1 MAGAGAGSFMQGMA
15 TGMGLGMQYR
25 NQQKEEQQ
33 QPKKVDQASVQPDV
47 QEQASALQNLNRVI
61 SDQGKVSEY
70 VASEEAKRD
79 QQTRELREM
88 QERFDSQGQNTRMNN
103 GAGGGQAGGSGAGSF
118 MSSFAGSVDP
128 SKLQSMFGGGGS
140 TAAGGASA
148 AGGSGGA
155 AGGAG
160 GAGGGGFGLSSIFG
174 GGGSAAG
181 AGGAG
186 AAGGSS
192 AAGGAASSG
201 AGGLASAGPWAA
213 LAAVIL
219 ANESNARDNDY
230 RNKDD
235 KKYAQDLLG
244 GAVLEQDLNQR
255 WLPKIYGKDLKNDKF
270 GLGHDQKAVGE
281 FGSGDFSNGFKALE
295 DGTLGK
301 LVKGI
306 KKIF

>member
-1 MAGAGAGSFMQGMA
+1 MAGAGSFMQGMA
-15 TGMGLGMQYR
+15 NGMGLGMQYR
-25 NQQKEEQQ
+25 RQQEEEQQ
-33 QPKKVDQASVQPDV
+33 DKKIDQASAQPDI
-47 QEQASALQNLNRVI
+47 QQQASTLENMNRVI
-61 SDQGKVSEY
+61 SDQGKVTEY

-79 QQTRELREM
+79 QQIKDLREM
-88 QERFDSQGQNTRMNN
+88 QERFDSQGQNTGMNN
-103 GAGGGQAGGSGAGSF
+103 GEGGGQAGGSGAGSF
-118 MSSFAGSVDP
+118 MTSFAGNVDP
-128 SKLQSMFGGGGS
+128 SKLKGMFGGGGS
-140 TAAGGASA
+140 AAGTGGASA
-148 AGGSGGA
+148 AGGGGGA

-174 GGGSAAG
+174 GGSAAG
-181 AGGAG
+181 GGAG

-219 ANESNARDNDY
+219 ANESNARDNGY

-255 WLPKIYGKDLKNDKF
+255 YLPKIYGKDLKNDKF

>member
-61 SDQGKVSEY
+61 SDQGKVTEY

-140 TAAGGASA
+140 SAAGGASA

-181 AGGAG
+181 GGAG

-213 LAAVIL
+213 LAAVII

-255 WLPKIYGKDLKNDKF
+255 WLPKIYGKDLKNDKL
-270 GLGHDQKAVGE
+270 GLGHDQKAIGE

-301 LVKGI
+301 IAKGI
-306 KKIF
+306 KKLF

>member
-1 MAGAGAGSFMQGMA
+1 MAGAGSFMQGMA
-15 TGMGLGMQYR
+15 NGMGLGMQYR
-25 NQQKEEQQ
+25 RQQEEEQQ
-33 QPKKVDQASVQPDV
+33 QKKIDQASAQPDI
-47 QEQASALQNLNRVI
+47 QQQASTLENLNRVI
-61 SDQGKVSEY
+61 SDQGKVTEY

-79 QQTRELREM
+79 QQIKDLREM
-88 QERFDSQGQNTRMNN
+88 QERFDAQGQGNRMSN

-118 MSSFAGSVDP
+118 MSGFAGSVDP
-128 SKLQSMFGGGGS
+128 SKLQGMFGGGGS
-140 TAAGGASA
+140 SAAGGASA

-255 WLPKIYGKDLKNDKF
+255 WLPKIYGKDLKNDKL
-270 GLGHDQKAVGE
+270 GLGHDQKAIGE

-301 LVKGI
+301 IAKGI
-306 KKIF
+306 KKLF

>member
-1 MAGAGAGSFMQGMA
+1 MAGAGSFMQGMA

-25 NQQKEEQQ
+25 NQQKEEQE
-33 QPKKVDQASVQPDV
+33 QPKKIDQASAQPDI
-47 QEQASALQNLNRVI
+47 QQQASTLENLNRVI
-61 SDQGKVSEY
+61 SDQGKVTEY

-118 MSSFAGSVDP
+118 MTSFAGNVDP
-128 SKLQSMFGGGGS
+128 SKLQGMFGGGGS

-174 GGGSAAG
+174 GGSAAG
-181 AGGAG
+181 GGAG

-255 WLPKIYGKDLKNDKF
+255 WLPKIYGKDLKNDKL
-270 GLGHDQKAVGE
+270 GLGHDQKAIGE

>member
-1 MAGAGAGSFMQGMA
+1 MQGMA
-15 TGMGLGMQYR
+15 NGMGLGMQYR
-25 NQQKEEQQ
+25 RQQEEEQQ
-33 QPKKVDQASVQPDV
+33 QEEQQDKKIDQASAQPDI
-47 QEQASALQNLNRVI
+47 QQQASTLENMNRVI
-61 SDQGKVSEY
+61 SDQGRVSEY
-70 VASEEAKRD
+70 VTSEEAKRD
-79 QQTRELREM
+79 QQIKDLREM
-88 QERFDSQGQNTRMNN
+88 QERFDSQGQNTGMNN

-128 SKLQSMFGGGGS
+128 SKLQGMFGGGGS

-148 AGGSGGA
+148 AGGGGGA

-160 GAGGGGFGLSSIFG
+160 GGGGGFGLSSIFG
-174 GGGSAAG
+174 GGSAAG
-181 AGGAG
+181 GGAG

-213 LAAVIL
+213 LAAVII

-255 WLPKIYGKDLKNDKF
+255 WLPKIYGKDLKNDKL
-270 GLGHDQKAVGE
+270 GLGHDQTAIGE

-301 LVKGI
+301 IAKGI
-306 KKIF
+306 KKLF

>member
-1 MAGAGAGSFMQGMA
+1 MAGAGSFMQGMA
-15 TGMGLGMQYR
+15 NGMGLGMQYR
-25 NQQKEEQQ
+25 RQQEEEQKD
-33 QPKKVDQASVQPDV
+33 KKIDQASAQPDI
-47 QEQASALQNLNRVI
+47 QQQASTLENLNRVI

-79 QQTRELREM
+79 QQIKDLREM
-88 QERFDSQGQNTRMNN
+88 QERFDAQGQGNRMDN

-140 TAAGGASA
+140 SAAGGASA

-155 AGGAG
+155 AGGTG
-160 GAGGGGFGLSSIFG
+160 GGGGGFGLSSIFG
-174 GGGSAAG
+174 GGSAAG
-181 AGGAG
+181 GGAG

-219 ANESNARDNDY
+219 ANESNARDNGY

>member
-1 MAGAGAGSFMQGMA
+1 MQGMA

-61 SDQGKVSEY
+61 SDQGKVTEY

-140 TAAGGASA
+140 SAAGGASA

-174 GGGSAAG
+174 GGSAAG
-181 AGGAG
+181 GGAG

-230 RNKDD
+230 RDKDD

>member
-1 MAGAGAGSFMQGMA
+1 MAGAGSFMQGMA
-15 TGMGLGMQYR
+15 NGMGLGMQYR
-25 NQQKEEQQ
+25 RQQEEEQQ
-33 QPKKVDQASVQPDV
+33 DKKIDQASAQPDI
-47 QEQASALQNLNRVI
+47 QQQASTLENMNRVI

-79 QQTRELREM
+79 QQIKDLREM
-88 QERFDSQGQNTRMNN
+88 QERFDSQGQNTGMNN
-103 GAGGGQAGGSGAGSF
+103 GAGGSQAGGSGAGSF
-118 MSSFAGSVDP
+118 MTSFAGNVDP
-128 SKLQSMFGGGGS
+128 SKLQGMFGGGGS

-174 GGGSAAG
+174 GGSAAG
-181 AGGAG
+181 GGAG

-255 WLPKIYGKDLKNDKF
+255 WLPKIYGKDLKNDKL
-270 GLGHDQKAVGE
+270 GLGHDQKAIGE

-301 LVKGI
+301 IAKGI
-306 KKIF
+306 KKLF

>member
-1 MAGAGAGSFMQGMA
+1 MQGMA
-15 TGMGLGMQYR
+15 NGMGLGMQYR
-25 NQQKEEQQ
+25 RQQEEEQKD
-33 QPKKVDQASVQPDV
+33 KKIDQASAQPDI
-47 QEQASALQNLNRVI
+47 QQQASTLENLNRVI

-79 QQTRELREM
+79 QQIKDLREM
-88 QERFDSQGQNTRMNN
+88 QERFDAQGQGNRMDN

-140 TAAGGASA
+140 SAAGGASA

-155 AGGAG
+155 AGGTG
-160 GAGGGGFGLSSIFG
+160 GGGGGFGLSSIFG
-174 GGGSAAG
+174 GGSAAG
-181 AGGAG
+181 GGAG

-219 ANESNARDNDY
+219 ANESNARDNGY

>member
-1 MAGAGAGSFMQGMA
+1 MQGMA
-15 TGMGLGMQYR
+15 NGMGLGMQYR
-25 NQQKEEQQ
+25 RQQEEEQQ
-33 QPKKVDQASVQPDV
+33 QKKIDQASAQPDI
-47 QEQASALQNLNRVI
+47 QQQASTLENLNRVI
-61 SDQGKVSEY
+61 SDQGKVTEY

-79 QQTRELREM
+79 QQTRDLREM
-88 QERFDSQGQNTRMNN
+88 QERFDSQGQNTGMNN

-118 MSSFAGSVDP
+118 MTSFAGNVDP
-128 SKLQSMFGGGGS
+128 SKLKGMFGGGGS
-140 TAAGGASA
+140 AAGTGGASA
-148 AGGSGGA
+148 AGGGGGA

-174 GGGSAAG
+174 GGSAAG
-181 AGGAG
+181 GGAG

-255 WLPKIYGKDLKNDKF
+255 WLPKIYGKDLKNDKL
-270 GLGHDQKAVGE
+270 GLGHDQKAIGE

-301 LVKGI
+301 IAKGI
-306 KKIF
+306 KKLF

>member
-1 MAGAGAGSFMQGMA
+1 MAGAGSFMQGMA
-15 TGMGLGMQYR
+15 NGMGLGMQYR
-25 NQQKEEQQ
+25 RQQEEEQQ
-33 QPKKVDQASVQPDV
+33 EKKIDQASAQPDI
-47 QEQASALQNLNRVI
+47 QQQASTLENLNRVI
-61 SDQGKVSEY
+61 SDQGKVTEY

-79 QQTRELREM
+79 QQIKDLREM
-88 QERFDSQGQNTRMNN
+88 QERFDSQGQNTGMNN

-118 MSSFAGSVDP
+118 MTSFAGNVDP
-128 SKLQSMFGGGGS
+128 SKLKGM
-140 TAAGGASA
+140 
-148 AGGSGGA
+148 
-155 AGGAG
+155 
-160 GAGGGGFGLSSIFG
+160 FG

-181 AGGAG
+181 TGGA
-186 AAGGSS
+186 S

-255 WLPKIYGKDLKNDKF
+255 WLPKIYGKDLKNDKL
-270 GLGHDQKAVGE
+270 GLGHDQKAIGE

-301 LVKGI
+301 IAKGI

>member
-1 MAGAGAGSFMQGMA
+1 MAGAGSFMQGMA
-15 TGMGLGMQYR
+15 NGMGLGMQYR
-25 NQQKEEQQ
+25 RQQEEEQQ
-33 QPKKVDQASVQPDV
+33 QKKIDQASAQPDI
-47 QEQASALQNLNRVI
+47 QQQASTLENMNRVI

-79 QQTRELREM
+79 QQIKDLREM
-88 QERFDSQGQNTRMNN
+88 QERFDSQGQNTGMNN

-118 MSSFAGSVDP
+118 MTSFAGNVDP
-128 SKLQSMFGGGGS
+128 SKLQGMFGGGGS

-255 WLPKIYGKDLKNDKF
+255 WLPKIYGKDLKNDKL
-270 GLGHDQKAVGE
+270 GLGHDQKAIGE

-301 LVKGI
+301 IAKGI
-306 KKIF
+306 KKLF

>member
-1 MAGAGAGSFMQGMA
+1 MQGMA
-15 TGMGLGMQYR
+15 NGMGLGMQYR
-25 NQQKEEQQ
+25 RQQEEEQQ
-33 QPKKVDQASVQPDV
+33 QKKIDQASAQPDI
-47 QEQASALQNLNRVI
+47 QQQASTLENLNRVI

-79 QQTRELREM
+79 QQIKDLREM
-88 QERFDSQGQNTRMNN
+88 QERFDSQGQNTGMNN

-118 MSSFAGSVDP
+118 MTSFAGNVDP
-128 SKLQSMFGGGGS
+128 SKLKGMFGGGGS
-140 TAAGGASA
+140 AAGTGGASA
-148 AGGSGGA
+148 AGGGGGA

-174 GGGSAAG
+174 GGSAAG
-181 AGGAG
+181 GGAG

-213 LAAVIL
+213 LAAVII

-255 WLPKIYGKDLKNDKF
+255 WLPKIYGKDLKNDKL
-270 GLGHDQKAVGE
+270 GLGHDQKAIGE

-301 LVKGI
+301 IAKGI
-306 KKIF
+306 KKLF

>member
-1 MAGAGAGSFMQGMA
+1 MAGAGSFMQGMA
-15 TGMGLGMQYR
+15 NGMGLGMQYR
-25 NQQKEEQQ
+25 RQQEEEQQ
-33 QPKKVDQASVQPDV
+33 EKKIDQASAQPDI
-47 QEQASALQNLNRVI
+47 QQQASTLENLNRVF
-61 SDQGKVSEY
+61 SDQGKVTEY

-118 MSSFAGSVDP
+118 MTSFAGNVDP
-128 SKLQSMFGGGGS
+128 SKLQGMFGGGGS

-160 GAGGGGFGLSSIFG
+160 GAG
-174 GGGSAAG
+174 
-181 AGGAG
+181 GGAG

-255 WLPKIYGKDLKNDKF
+255 WLPKIYGKDLKNDKL
-270 GLGHDQKAVGE
+270 GLGHDQKAIGE

-301 LVKGI
+301 IAKGI
-306 KKIF
+306 KKLF

>member
-1 MAGAGAGSFMQGMA
+1 MAGAGSFMQGMA
-15 TGMGLGMQYR
+15 NGMGLGMQYR
-25 NQQKEEQQ
+25 RQQEEEQQ
-33 QPKKVDQASVQPDV
+33 QKKIDQASAQPDI
-47 QEQASALQNLNRVI
+47 QQQASTLENMNRVI
-61 SDQGKVSEY
+61 SDQGKVTEY

-79 QQTRELREM
+79 QQIKDLREM
-88 QERFDSQGQNTRMNN
+88 QERFDSQGQNTGMNN

-118 MSSFAGSVDP
+118 MTSFAGNVDP

-140 TAAGGASA
+140 AAGTGGASA

-160 GAGGGGFGLSSIFG
+160 GGGGGFGLSSIFG
-174 GGGSAAG
+174 GGSAAG
-181 AGGAG
+181 GGAGAG

-213 LAAVIL
+213 LAAVII

-255 WLPKIYGKDLKNDKF
+255 WLPKIYGKDLKNDKL
-270 GLGHDQKAVGE
+270 GLGHDQKAIGE

-301 LVKGI
+301 IAKGI
-306 KKIF
+306 KKLF

>member
-1 MAGAGAGSFMQGMA
+1 MAGAGSFMQGMA
-15 TGMGLGMQYR
+15 NGMGLGMQYR
-25 NQQKEEQQ
+25 RQQEEEQQ
-33 QPKKVDQASVQPDV
+33 QKKIDQASAQPDI
-47 QEQASALQNLNRVI
+47 QQQASTLENVNRVI
-61 SDQGKVSEY
+61 SDQGKVTEY

-79 QQTRELREM
+79 QQIKDLREM
-88 QERFDSQGQNTRMNN
+88 QERFDSQGQNTGMNN

-118 MSSFAGSVDP
+118 MTSFAGNVDP
-128 SKLQSMFGGGGS
+128 SKLKGMFGGGGS
-140 TAAGGASA
+140 AAGTGGAGAAGG
-148 AGGSGGA
+148 GGGA

-160 GAGGGGFGLSSIFG
+160 GGGGGFGLSSIFG
-174 GGGSAAG
+174 GGSAAG
-181 AGGAG
+181 GGAG

>member
-1 MAGAGAGSFMQGMA
+1 MQGMA
-15 TGMGLGMQYR
+15 TGMGLGIQYR

-33 QPKKVDQASVQPDV
+33 QEEQQQKKIDQASAQPDI
-47 QEQASALQNLNRVI
+47 QQQASTLENLNRVI
-61 SDQGKVSEY
+61 SDQGKVTEY

-79 QQTRELREM
+79 QQIKDLREM
-88 QERFDSQGQNTRMNN
+88 QERFDAQGQGNRMDN

-118 MSSFAGSVDP
+118 MTSFAGNVDP
-128 SKLQSMFGGGGS
+128 SKLQGMFGGGGS

-155 AGGAG
+155 ASGAG

-174 GGGSAAG
+174 GGSAAG
-181 AGGAG
+181 GGAG

-219 ANESNARDNDY
+219 ANESNARDNGY

-301 LVKGI
+301 IAKGI
-306 KKIF
+306 KKLF

>member
-1 MAGAGAGSFMQGMA
+1 MPRITRPAVFFALICMVSF
-15 TGMGLGMQYR
+15 
-25 NQQKEEQQ
+25 E
-33 QPKKVDQASVQPDV
+33 SF
-47 QEQASALQNLNRVI
+47 
-61 SDQGKVSEY
+61 SE
-70 VASEEAKRD
+70 
-79 QQTRELREM
+79 
-88 QERFDSQGQNTRMNN
+88 
-103 GAGGGQAGGSGAGSF
+103 
-118 MSSFAGSVDP
+118 
-128 SKLQSMFGGGGS
+128 
-140 TAAGGASA
+140 
-148 AGGSGGA
+148 
-155 AGGAG
+155 
-160 GAGGGGFGLSSIFG
+160 SII

-181 AGGAG
+181 GGAG

-255 WLPKIYGKDLKNDKF
+255 WLPKIYGKDLKNDKL
-270 GLGHDQKAVGE
+270 GLGHDQKAIGE

-301 LVKGI
+301 IAKGI
-306 KKIF
+306 KKLF

>member
-1 MAGAGAGSFMQGMA
+1 MAGAGSFMQGMA
-15 TGMGLGMQYR
+15 NGMGLGMQYR
-25 NQQKEEQQ
+25 RQQEEEQQ
-33 QPKKVDQASVQPDV
+33 DKKIDQASAQPDI
-47 QEQASALQNLNRVI
+47 QQQASTLENMNRVI

-79 QQTRELREM
+79 QQIKELREM
-88 QERFDSQGQNTRMNN
+88 QERSDSQGQNTRMNN
-103 GAGGGQAGGSGAGSF
+103 GAGGGQTGGSGAGSF

-128 SKLQSMFGGGGS
+128 SKLQGMFGGGGS

-160 GAGGGGFGLSSIFG
+160 GGGFGLSSIFG
-174 GGGSAAG
+174 GGSAAG
-181 AGGAG
+181 GGAG

-255 WLPKIYGKDLKNDKF
+255 WLPKIYGKDLKNDKL
-270 GLGHDQKAVGE
+270 GLGHDQKAIGE

-301 LVKGI
+301 IAKGI
-306 KKIF
+306 KKLF

>member
-1 MAGAGAGSFMQGMA
+1 MQGMA
-15 TGMGLGMQYR
+15 NGMGLGMQYR
-25 NQQKEEQQ
+25 RQQEEEQQ
-33 QPKKVDQASVQPDV
+33 EKKIDQASAQPDI
-47 QEQASALQNLNRVI
+47 QQQASTLENLNRVI
-61 SDQGKVSEY
+61 SDQGKVTEY

-128 SKLQSMFGGGGS
+128 SKLQGMFGGGGS

-174 GGGSAAG
+174 GGSAAG
-181 AGGAG
+181 GGAG

-255 WLPKIYGKDLKNDKF
+255 WLPKIYGKDLKNDKL
-270 GLGHDQKAVGE
+270 GLGHDQKAIGE

-301 LVKGI
+301 IAKGI
-306 KKIF
+306 KKLF

>member
-1 MAGAGAGSFMQGMA
+1 MAGAGSFMQGMA
-15 TGMGLGMQYR
+15 NGMGLGMQYR
-25 NQQKEEQQ
+25 RQQEEEQQ
-33 QPKKVDQASVQPDV
+33 EKKIDQASAQPDI
-47 QEQASALQNLNRVI
+47 QQQASTLENMNRVI
-61 SDQGKVSEY
+61 SDQGKVTEY
-70 VASEEAKRD
+70 VASEEVKRD
-79 QQTRELREM
+79 QQIKDLREM
-88 QERFDSQGQNTRMNN
+88 QERFDSQGQNTGMNN

-118 MSSFAGSVDP
+118 MTSFAGNVDP
-128 SKLQSMFGGGGS
+128 SKLQGMFGGGGS

-148 AGGSGGA
+148 AGGGGGA

-160 GAGGGGFGLSSIFG
+160 GGGGGFGLSSIFG
-174 GGGSAAG
+174 GGSAAG
-181 AGGAG
+181 GGAG

-255 WLPKIYGKDLKNDKF
+255 WLPKIYGKDLKNDKL
-270 GLGHDQKAVGE
+270 GLGHDQKAIGE

-301 LVKGI
+301 IAKGI
-306 KKIF
+306 KKLF

>member
-1 MAGAGAGSFMQGMA
+1 MAGAGSFMQGMA
-15 TGMGLGMQYR
+15 NGMGLGMQYR
-25 NQQKEEQQ
+25 RQQEEEQQ
-33 QPKKVDQASVQPDV
+33 QKKIDQASAQPDI
-47 QEQASALQNLNRVI
+47 QQQASTLENMNRVI
-61 SDQGKVSEY
+61 SDQGKVTEY

-79 QQTRELREM
+79 QQIKDLREM
-88 QERFDSQGQNTRMNN
+88 QERFDSQGQNTGMNN

-118 MSSFAGSVDP
+118 MTSFAGNVDP

-160 GAGGGGFGLSSIFG
+160 GGGGGFGLSSIFG
-174 GGGSAAG
+174 GGSAAG
-181 AGGAG
+181 GGAG

-255 WLPKIYGKDLKNDKF
+255 WLPKIYGKDLKNDKL
-270 GLGHDQKAVGE
+270 GLGHDQKAIGE

-301 LVKGI
+301 IAKGI
-306 KKIF
+306 KKLF

>member
-1 MAGAGAGSFMQGMA
+1 MAGAGSFMQGMA
-15 TGMGLGMQYR
+15 NGMGLGMQYR
-25 NQQKEEQQ
+25 RQQEEEQQ
-33 QPKKVDQASVQPDV
+33 DKKIDQASAQPDI
-47 QEQASALQNLNRVI
+47 QQQASTLENLNRVI
-61 SDQGKVSEY
+61 FDQGKVTEY

-79 QQTRELREM
+79 QQIKDLREM
-88 QERFDSQGQNTRMNN
+88 QERFDSQGQNTGMNN

-118 MSSFAGSVDP
+118 MTSFAGNVDP
-128 SKLQSMFGGGGS
+128 SKLKGMFGGGGS
-140 TAAGGASA
+140 AAGGGGGASA

-160 GAGGGGFGLSSIFG
+160 GTGGGGFGLSSIFG
-174 GGGSAAG
+174 GGSAAG
-181 AGGAG
+181 GGAG

-255 WLPKIYGKDLKNDKF
+255 WLPKIYGKDLKNDKL
-270 GLGHDQKAVGE
+270 GLGHDQKAIGE

-301 LVKGI
+301 IAKGI
-306 KKIF
+306 KKLF

>member
-1 MAGAGAGSFMQGMA
+1 MAGAGSFMQGMA
-15 TGMGLGMQYR
+15 NGMGLGMQYR
-25 NQQKEEQQ
+25 RQQEEEQQ
-33 QPKKVDQASVQPDV
+33 DKKIDQASAQPDI
-47 QEQASALQNLNRVI
+47 QQQASTLENLNRVI
-61 SDQGKVSEY
+61 SDRGKVTEY

-88 QERFDSQGQNTRMNN
+88 QERFDSQGQSNRMSN

-174 GGGSAAG
+174 GGGSA

>member
-1 MAGAGAGSFMQGMA
+1 MQGMA
-15 TGMGLGMQYR
+15 NGMGLGMQYR
-25 NQQKEEQQ
+25 RQQEEEQQ
-33 QPKKVDQASVQPDV
+33 QKKIDQASAQPDI
-47 QEQASALQNLNRVI
+47 QQQASTLENMNRVI
-61 SDQGKVSEY
+61 SDQGKVTEY

-79 QQTRELREM
+79 QQIKDLREM
-88 QERFDSQGQNTRMNN
+88 QERFDSQGQNTGMNN
-103 GAGGGQAGGSGAGSF
+103 GAGGSQAGGSGAGSF
-118 MSSFAGSVDP
+118 MSSFAGNVDP
-128 SKLQSMFGGGGS
+128 SKLQGMFGGGGS
-140 TAAGGASA
+140 TAGGASA
-148 AGGSGGA
+148 AG
-155 AGGAG
+155 
-160 GAGGGGFGLSSIFG
+160 
-174 GGGSAAG
+174 
-181 AGGAG
+181 GGAG

-255 WLPKIYGKDLKNDKF
+255 WLPKIYGKDLKNDKL
-270 GLGHDQKAVGE
+270 GLGHDQKAIGE

-301 LVKGI
+301 IAKGI
-306 KKIF
+306 KKLF

>member
-1 MAGAGAGSFMQGMA
+1 MAGAGSFMQGMA

-61 SDQGKVSEY
+61 SDQGKVTEY

-118 MSSFAGSVDP
+118 MTSFAGNVDP
-128 SKLQSMFGGGGS
+128 SKLQGMFGGGGS

-174 GGGSAAG
+174 GGSAAG
-181 AGGAG
+181 GG

-192 AAGGAASSG
+192 AGGAASSG

-255 WLPKIYGKDLKNDKF
+255 WLPKIYGKDLKNDKL
-270 GLGHDQKAVGE
+270 GLGHDQKAIGE

>member
-1 MAGAGAGSFMQGMA
+1 MAGAGSFMQGMA
-15 TGMGLGMQYR
+15 DGMGLGMQYR

-33 QPKKVDQASVQPDV
+33 QPKKIDQASAQPDV

-61 SDQGKVSEY
+61 SDQGKVTEY

-118 MSSFAGSVDP
+118 MTSFAGNVDP
-128 SKLQSMFGGGGS
+128 SKLQGMFGGGGS

-174 GGGSAAG
+174 GGSAAG
-181 AGGAG
+181 GGAG

-219 ANESNARDNDY
+219 ANESNARDKDY
-230 RNKDD
+230 RDKDD

-301 LVKGI
+301 IAKGI
-306 KKIF
+306 KKLF

>member
-1 MAGAGAGSFMQGMA
+1 MAGAGSFMQGMA
-15 TGMGLGMQYR
+15 NGMGLGMQYR
-25 NQQKEEQQ
+25 RQQEEEQQ
-33 QPKKVDQASVQPDV
+33 QKKIDQASAQPDI
-47 QEQASALQNLNRVI
+47 QQQASTLENMNRVI
-61 SDQGKVSEY
+61 SDQGKVTEY

-79 QQTRELREM
+79 QQIKDLREM
-88 QERFDSQGQNTRMNN
+88 QERFDSQGQNTGMNN

-118 MSSFAGSVDP
+118 MTSFAGNVDP
-128 SKLQSMFGGGGS
+128 SKLKGMFGGGGS

-160 GAGGGGFGLSSIFG
+160 GGGGFGLSSIFG
-174 GGGSAAG
+174 GGSAAG
-181 AGGAG
+181 GGAG

-255 WLPKIYGKDLKNDKF
+255 WLPKIYGKDLKNDKL
-270 GLGHDQKAVGE
+270 GLGHDQKAIGE

-301 LVKGI
+301 IAKGI
-306 KKIF
+306 KKLF

>member
-1 MAGAGAGSFMQGMA
+1 M
-15 TGMGLGMQYR
+15 
-25 NQQKEEQQ
+25 
-33 QPKKVDQASVQPDV
+33 
-47 QEQASALQNLNRVI
+47 
-61 SDQGKVSEY
+61 
-70 VASEEAKRD
+70 
-79 QQTRELREM
+79 
-88 QERFDSQGQNTRMNN
+88 
-103 GAGGGQAGGSGAGSF
+103 
-118 MSSFAGSVDP
+118 
-128 SKLQSMFGGGGS
+128 
-140 TAAGGASA
+140 
-148 AGGSGGA
+148 
-155 AGGAG
+155 
-160 GAGGGGFGLSSIFG
+160 
-174 GGGSAAG
+174 
-181 AGGAG
+181 
-186 AAGGSS
+186 
-192 AAGGAASSG
+192 
-201 AGGLASAGPWAA
+201 ASAGPWAA

-230 RNKDD
+230 RDKDD

>member
-1 MAGAGAGSFMQGMA
+1 MAGAGSFMQGMA
-15 TGMGLGMQYR
+15 NGMGLGMQYR
-25 NQQKEEQQ
+25 RQQEEEQQ
-33 QPKKVDQASVQPDV
+33 QKKIDQASAQPDI
-47 QEQASALQNLNRVI
+47 QQQASTLENMNRVI
-61 SDQGKVSEY
+61 SDQGKVTEY

-79 QQTRELREM
+79 QQIKDLREM
-88 QERFDSQGQNTRMNN
+88 QERFDSQGQNTGMNN

-118 MSSFAGSVDP
+118 MTSFAGNVDP
-128 SKLQSMFGGGGS
+128 SKLKGMFGGGGS
-140 TAAGGASA
+140 AAGTGGASA
-148 AGGSGGA
+148 AGGGGGA

-160 GAGGGGFGLSSIFG
+160 GGGGFGLSSIFG
-174 GGGSAAG
+174 GGSAAG
-181 AGGAG
+181 GGAG

-230 RNKDD
+230 RDKDD

-255 WLPKIYGKDLKNDKF
+255 WLPKIYGKDLKNDKL
-270 GLGHDQKAVGE
+270 GLGHDQKAIGE

-301 LVKGI
+301 IAKGI
-306 KKIF
+306 KKLF

>member
-1 MAGAGAGSFMQGMA
+1 MAGAGSFMQGMA
-15 TGMGLGMQYR
+15 NGMGLGMQYR
-25 NQQKEEQQ
+25 RQQEEEQQ
-33 QPKKVDQASVQPDV
+33 DKKIDQASAQPDI
-47 QEQASALQNLNRVI
+47 QQQASTLENLNRVI
-61 SDQGKVSEY
+61 SDQGKVTEY

-103 GAGGGQAGGSGAGSF
+103 GAGSGGQAGGSGAGSF
-118 MSSFAGSVDP
+118 MTSFAGNVDP
-128 SKLQSMFGGGGS
+128 SKLKGMFGGGGS
-140 TAAGGASA
+140 AAGTGGASA
-148 AGGSGGA
+148 AGGGGGA

-160 GAGGGGFGLSSIFG
+160 GGGGFGLSSIFG
-174 GGGSAAG
+174 GGSAAG
-181 AGGAG
+181 GGAG

>member
-1 MAGAGAGSFMQGMA
+1 MAGAGSFMQGMA
-15 TGMGLGMQYR
+15 NGMGLGMQYR
-25 NQQKEEQQ
+25 RQQEEEQQ
-33 QPKKVDQASVQPDV
+33 QKKIDQASAQPDI
-47 QEQASALQNLNRVI
+47 QQQASTLENLNRVI
-61 SDQGKVSEY
+61 SDQGKVTEY

-79 QQTRELREM
+79 QQIKDLREM
-88 QERFDSQGQNTRMNN
+88 QERFDSQGQNTGMNN

-118 MSSFAGSVDP
+118 MTSFAGNVDP
-128 SKLQSMFGGGGS
+128 SKLKGMFGGGGS
-140 TAAGGASA
+140 AAGTGGASA
-148 AGGSGGA
+148 AGA

-160 GAGGGGFGLSSIFG
+160 GGGGFGLSSIFG
-174 GGGSAAG
+174 GGSAAG
-181 AGGAG
+181 GGAG

>member
-1 MAGAGAGSFMQGMA
+1 MAGAGSFMQGMA
-15 TGMGLGMQYR
+15 NGMGLGMQYR
-25 NQQKEEQQ
+25 RQQEEEQQ
-33 QPKKVDQASVQPDV
+33 QKKIDQASAQPDI
-47 QEQASALQNLNRVI
+47 QQQASTLENMNRVI
-61 SDQGKVSEY
+61 SDQGKVTEY

-79 QQTRELREM
+79 QQIKDLREM
-88 QERFDSQGQNTRMNN
+88 QERFDSQGQNTGMNN

-118 MSSFAGSVDP
+118 MTSFAGNVDP
-128 SKLQSMFGGGGS
+128 SKLQGMFGGGGS

-148 AGGSGGA
+148 AGGGGGA

-160 GAGGGGFGLSSIFG
+160 GGGGGFGLSSIFG
-174 GGGSAAG
+174 GGSAAG
-181 AGGAG
+181 GGAG

-213 LAAVIL
+213 LAAVII

-255 WLPKIYGKDLKNDKF
+255 WLPKIYGKDLKNDKL
-270 GLGHDQKAVGE
+270 GLGHDQKAIGE

-301 LVKGI
+301 IAKGI
-306 KKIF
+306 KKLF

>member
-1 MAGAGAGSFMQGMA
+1 MAGAGSFMQGMA
-15 TGMGLGMQYR
+15 NGMGLGMQYR
-25 NQQKEEQQ
+25 RQQEEEQQ
-33 QPKKVDQASVQPDV
+33 QKKIDQASAQPDI
-47 QEQASALQNLNRVI
+47 QQQASTLENMNRVI
-61 SDQGKVSEY
+61 SDQGKVTEY

-79 QQTRELREM
+79 QQIKDLREM
-88 QERFDSQGQNTRMNN
+88 QERFDSQGQNTGMNN

-128 SKLQSMFGGGGS
+128 SKLQGMFGGGGS

-160 GAGGGGFGLSSIFG
+160 GGGGGFGLSSIFG
-174 GGGSAAG
+174 GGSAAG
-181 AGGAG
+181 GGAG

-230 RNKDD
+230 RDKDD

-255 WLPKIYGKDLKNDKF
+255 WLPKIYGKDLKNDKL
-270 GLGHDQKAVGE
+270 GLGHDQKAIGE

-301 LVKGI
+301 IAKGI
-306 KKIF
+306 KKLF

>member
-25 NQQKEEQQ
+25 NQQKEEQE
-33 QPKKVDQASVQPDV
+33 QPKKIDQASAQTDI
-47 QEQASALQNLNRVI
+47 QQQASTLENLNRVI
-61 SDQGKVSEY
+61 SDQGKVTEY
-70 VASEEAKRD
+70 VDSEEAKRD
-79 QQTRELREM
+79 QQIKDLREM
-88 QERFDSQGQNTRMNN
+88 QERFDAQGQGNRMSN

-155 AGGAG
+155 AG

>member
-1 MAGAGAGSFMQGMA
+1 MAGAGSFMQGIA
-15 TGMGLGMQYR
+15 NGMGLGMQYR
-25 NQQKEEQQ
+25 RQQEEEQQ
-33 QPKKVDQASVQPDV
+33 QKKIDQASAQPDI
-47 QEQASALQNLNRVI
+47 QQQASTLENLSRTA

-79 QQTRELREM
+79 QQIKDLREM
-88 QERFDSQGQNTRMNN
+88 QERFDSQGQNTGMNN

-118 MSSFAGSVDP
+118 MTSFAGNVDP
-128 SKLQSMFGGGGS
+128 SKLKGMFGGGGS
-140 TAAGGASA
+140 AAGTGGASA

-160 GAGGGGFGLSSIFG
+160 GGGGGFGLSSIFG
-174 GGGSAAG
+174 GGSAAG
-181 AGGAG
+181 GGAG

-255 WLPKIYGKDLKNDKF
+255 WLPKIYGKDLKNDKL
-270 GLGHDQKAVGE
+270 GLGHDQKAIGE

-301 LVKGI
+301 IAKGI
-306 KKIF
+306 KKLF

>member
-1 MAGAGAGSFMQGMA
+1 MQGMA
-15 TGMGLGMQYR
+15 NGMGLGMQYR
-25 NQQKEEQQ
+25 RQQEEEQQ
-33 QPKKVDQASVQPDV
+33 EKKIDQASAQPDI
-47 QEQASALQNLNRVI
+47 QQQASTLENLNRVI
-61 SDQGKVSEY
+61 SDQGKVTEY

-118 MSSFAGSVDP
+118 MTSFAGNVDP
-128 SKLQSMFGGGGS
+128 SKLKGMFGGGGS
-140 TAAGGASA
+140 AAGTGGASA
-148 AGGSGGA
+148 AGGGGGA

-174 GGGSAAG
+174 GGSAAG
-181 AGGAG
+181 GGAG

-219 ANESNARDNDY
+219 ANESNARDNGY